1 MQLRLVWKLLIC
13 ITWNSFLV
21 ATPST
26 KALKSNLVPFLL
38 AEESC
43 MCHALE
49 ALLAAGNVAW
59 PGWEEMGS
67 EDS

>member
-13 ITWNSFLV
+13 ITWNSRLM

-49 ALLAAGNVAW
+49 ALLAAG
-59 PGWEEMGS
+59 GWEEMGS